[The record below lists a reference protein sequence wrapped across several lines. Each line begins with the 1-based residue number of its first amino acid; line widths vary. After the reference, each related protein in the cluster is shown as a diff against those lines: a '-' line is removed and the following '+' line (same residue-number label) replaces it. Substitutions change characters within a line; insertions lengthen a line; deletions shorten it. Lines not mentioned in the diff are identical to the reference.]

1 MNDATYVESVMNEF
15 KEKTDALQNEMNEI
29 AASIGN
35 ITAAIEE
42 GVKGVDSTAESTQM
56 LVMDM
61 EKISKRMDENQEI
74 AADLNKETAIFAKL

>member
-29 AASIGN
+29 ATSIGN

-42 GVKGVDSTAESTQM
+42 GARGVDNTAESTQM
-56 LVMDM
+56 LAVDM

-74 AADLNKETAIFAKL
+74 AMDLNKETAIFAKL